1 MTRHLFLRTA
11 AVGLTVGPL
20 LFTLGDLLRRL
31 VEPSGN
37 PSATQLTHAVGDHS
51 AAWLA
56 AGLLSVLAAPL
67 ILVGVAG
74 LLLDAAGRGARTT
87 VVGAAL
93 VAVGACA
100 SVGHAVA
107 FYTPYALY
115 DRAGTPDTALRALDD
130 ASGSYPLLV
139 CLIAVFVVGMMLG
152 SIVLFVGL
160 RRARRVPLWAVIS
173 AVVFVA
179 AGSSGG
185 VAAGVVGVVAA
196 AAAFGP
202 AARSVTRSGPPA
214 AAAPERRE
222 ANLPV

>member
-1 MTRHLFLRTA
+1 MTPHSFRRTA
-11 AVGLTVGPL
+11 ALGLTGGPL

-31 VEPSGN
+31 VEPYGN
-37 PSATQLTHAVGDHS
+37 PSATQLTQAVGDHPVT
-51 AAWLA
+51 WLS

-74 LLLDAAGRGARTT
+74 LLVDAVGRGARTT
-87 VVGAAL
+87 VAGVAL

-100 SVGHAVA
+100 SVGHAAA
-107 FYTPYALY
+107 FYAPYALY
-115 DRAGTPDTALRALDD
+115 DRAGTPHTALRALDD
-130 ASGSYPLLV
+130 TSGSYPLLV
-139 CLIAVFVVGMMLG
+139 CLITAFVVGMMLG
-152 SIVLFVGL
+152 SIVLFVGP

-185 VAAGVVGVVAA
+185 VVAGVVGVLAAGVAFGAA
-196 AAAFGP
+196 AG
-202 AARSVTRSGPPA
+202 SLTRSAPPA
-214 AAAPERRE
+214 AAVPERRE

>member
-1 MTRHLFLRTA
+1 MTRHTLLRTS
-11 AVGLTVGPL
+11 GLGLVAGPL

-31 VEPSGN
+31 VEPSGS
-37 PSATQLTHAVGDHS
+37 PSTPAITRAVGDHS

-56 AGLLSVLAAPL
+56 AGLLSLLAAPL
-67 ILVGVAG
+67 LVAGVAG
-74 LLLDAAGRGARTT
+74 VMLEARGKGGRTT
-87 VVGAAL
+87 MIGAWM
-93 VAVGACA
+93 VAVGAFA
-100 SVGHAVA
+100 SIGHAVA

-115 DRAGTPDTALRALDD
+115 DRAGTAASAAAHLDD
-130 ASGSYPLLV
+130 ASEGYPLLV
-139 CLIAVFVVGMMLG
+139 AIIAVFIVGMMLG

-160 RRARRVPLWAVIS
+160 RRARRVPVWSTVA

-202 AARSVTRSGPPA
+202 AARSLVRPTAPA
-214 AAAPERRE
+214 RTGVGLDGV
-222 ANLPV
+222 NLPA